1 MNDLYI
7 VAWGWVASSFV
18 GIMIIILYSIGNHLH
33 YKYGYEKM
41 FYHPEIKRIIKAS
54 FTVAV
59 LSWIGIMLVALLL
72 ILVYLEDK
80 YNI

>member
-1 MNDLYI
+1 MNELYI
-7 VAWGWVASSFV
+7 GWLISSFL
-18 GIMIIILYSIGNHLH
+18 GGMIILLYSIGSHLH

-41 FYHPEIKRIIKAS
+41 FYHPEIKSIIRVS
-54 FTVAV
+54 FTIAM
-59 LSWIGIMLVALLL
+59 LNWIGVILVALL

>member
-1 MNDLYI
+1 
-7 VAWGWVASSFV
+7 
-18 GIMIIILYSIGNHLH
+18 MIIILYSIGSHLH

-59 LSWIGIMLVALLL
+59 LSWIGIILVALL

>member
-1 MNDLYI
+1 MNDLCVMAY
-7 VAWGWVASSFV
+7 GWIASSFV
-18 GIMIIILYSIGNHLH
+18 GVMIVILYSMGNHLH
-33 YKYGYEKM
+33 YKYGYDKI
-41 FYHPEIKRIIKAS
+41 FYHPEIKKIIKAS

-59 LSWIGIMLVALLL
+59 LSWIGIILVALL

>member
-1 MNDLYI
+1 MNELCI
-7 VAWGWVASSFV
+7 VAWGWLASSFV
-18 GIMIIILYSIGNHLH
+18 GVMIVILYSIGSHLH
-33 YKYGYEKM
+33 YKYGYDKT

-54 FTVAV
+54 FTIAV
-59 LSWIGIMLVALLL
+59 LSWIGIILVALL